1 LYHSFIKSA
10 YRGAIITEISKLNQ
24 FNLQPYGSGND
35 ATTAPI
41 IATGEMWGNHC
52 EYIYSN
58 RHWARTVP
66 QARMQGTNYPNVLSG
81 LNCYFN
87 AIENFN
93 PILQADIW
101 RWIPQGLPYDLVDA
115 NVESGLVNDLVN
127 GYTNRLCFNALL
139 ANTQSI
145 QVFGN
150 TLLQQNANLQSNQV
164 RQLFTSY
171 NYGF

>member
-1 LYHSFIKSA
+1 MY
-10 YRGAIITEISKLNQ
+10 SK
-24 FNLQPYGSGND
+24 
-35 ATTAPI
+35 
-41 IATGEMWGNHC
+41 
-52 EYIYSN
+52 
-58 RHWARTVP
+58 RHWVPTVP
-66 QARMQGTNYPNVLSG
+66 QARMQGNNFFNVLG
-81 LNCYFN
+81 EANNYLR

-93 PILQADIW
+93 PNLAADIW